1 METKTTISVKP
12 DKIRLLNLLEE
23 IAEGK
28 INIPVFQRDFVWKKD
43 QMKNLFD
50 SISKGYPIGSLL
62 FWKPD
67 KEYTTLPLIG
77 PYQAAHPQNNYY
89 VLDGFQRIT
98 TLFGVLSNPNNYNK
112 QESDIKD
119 FLIYYNLETKE
130 FDFLQKRKMTNIYQ
144 IPLYKIVD
152 TFEYLDFIQE
162 VKSSPISVGEQNKL
176 INNAKEIN
184 KIFLDYHIPYVEIN
198 GGDIKSA
205 VDIFSRVNSTGTEIS
220 EDFMLSALTYNEST
234 GFLLS
239 DSITEFL
246 NGLNLYN
253 FEDLKRDTVLN
264 CISNARGKIYF
275 DVKIED
281 LLDVD
286 LEEFTDASYVHIDKA
301 VRFLYE
307 RIHILDVRLIPYPT
321 QLIFISEYFRLNQ
334 NPTENETKA
343 LERWFWITTY
353 SNYFTIYSL
362 SQQRSAY
369 QVFCDFALGLNN
381 DGIYRVDDEIVFS
394 TAKYPDKFYFN
405 AVRSKALQLFYLKSI
420 IGEYEIPEREGFKEI
435 FITSKRDRTP
445 ANIIFRLSSEFEE
458 DKDKKALDNFI
469 MNSPESILEKHFI
482 NSNMVN
488 LFESNNLDEFLL
500 ERDEFVKDSERN
512 FVENLGIKYSDL

>member
-28 INIPVFQRDFVWKKD
+28 ISIPVFQRDFVWKKD

-50 SISKGYPIGSLL
+50 SISKGYPIGSLQ

-67 KEYTTLPLIG
+67 KEYKTLNFIG
-77 PYQAAHPQNNYY
+77 PYEIVPPKNNYY

-98 TLFGVLSNPNNYNK
+98 TLFGVLSNPSQYGK
-112 QESDIKD
+112 QESDIRE

-130 FDFLQKRKMTNIYQ
+130 FDFLQRRKATNIYQ

-152 TFEYLDFIQE
+152 TFEYLDFIQG
-162 VKSSPISVGEQNKL
+162 VKSSSINVSEQNKL

-220 EDFMLSALTYNEST
+220 EDFMLSALTYNAST
-234 GFLLS
+234 DFLLS
-239 DSITEFL
+239 NSITEFL
-246 NGLNLYN
+246 NSLNPYN

-264 CISNARGKIYF
+264 CISNAKGKIYF

-281 LLDVD
+281 LLNFD
-286 LEEFTDASYVHIDKA
+286 LEEFTKTTYIHIEKA

-307 RIHILDVRLIPYPT
+307 RIYILDVRLLPYPT
-321 QLIFISEYFRLNQ
+321 QLIFISEFFRLNP
-334 NPTENETKA
+334 NPLEEHLKA
-343 LERWFWITTY
+343 LETWFWKTTY
-353 SNYFTIYSL
+353 SNYFTLYSL

-369 QVFCDFALGLNN
+369 QTFCEFAVGQHS
-381 DGIYRVDDEIVFS
+381 DGIYRIDDEMIFS
-394 TAKYPDKFYFN
+394 TAKYPEKINFTG
-405 AVRSKALQLFYLKSI
+405 VRPKALQLFYLKSI
-420 IGEYEIPEREGFKEI
+420 IDKSNISEREGIKEI

-458 DKDKKALDNFI
+458 DKDKKMLDNFI
-469 MNSPESILEKHFI
+469 LSSPSNILEKHFI
-482 NSNMVN
+482 
-488 LFESNNLDEFLL
+488 
-500 ERDEFVKDSERN
+500 RDEMVILYEKGFIDQFLSAREIFLKHSEKD
-512 FVENLGIKYSDL
+512 FVENFEVKYTE

>member
-50 SISKGYPIGSLL
+50 SISKGYPVGSLL
-62 FWKPD
+62 FWNPD
-67 KEYTTLPLIG
+67 KAYKTLNLIG
-77 PYQAAHPQNNYY
+77 PYEAAQPKNNYY

-98 TLFGVLSNPNNYNK
+98 TLFGVLSNPGQYGK
-112 QESDIKD
+112 QENDIRE

-130 FDFLQKRKMTNIYQ
+130 FDFLQRKKATNIYQ

-152 TFEYLDFIQE
+152 TFEYLDFIQG
-162 VKSSPISVGEQNKL
+162 VKSSSISVSEQNKL

-220 EDFMLSALTYNEST
+220 EDFMLSALSYNEST
-234 GFLLS
+234 DFLLS
-239 DSITEFL
+239 DSITDFL
-246 NGLNLYN
+246 NSLNPYN
-253 FEDLKRDTVLN
+253 FDNLKRDTILN
-264 CISNARGKIYF
+264 CISNAKGKIYF

-281 LLDVD
+281 LLNFD
-286 LEEFTDASYVHIDKA
+286 LEEFTNNAYTHIEKA

-307 RIHILDVRLIPYPT
+307 RIYILDVRLLPYPT
-321 QLIFISEYFRLNQ
+321 QLIFISEFFRLNP
-334 NPTENETKA
+334 NPSEDYLKK
-343 LERWFWITTY
+343 LEYWFWKTTY
-353 SNYFTIYSL
+353 SNYFTLYSL

-369 QVFCDFALGLNN
+369 QTFCEFAVGQHP
-381 DGIYRVDDEIVFS
+381 DGIYRIDDEMIFS
-394 TAKYPDKFYFN
+394 TAKYPEKINFTG
-405 AVRSKALQLFYLKSI
+405 VRPKALQLFYLKSI
-420 IGEYEIPEREGFKEI
+420 IDTSNVSEREGIKEI

-445 ANIIFRLSSEFEE
+445 GNIIFRLSSEFEE
-458 DKDKKALDNFI
+458 DKNKKILDNFI
-469 MNSPESILEKHFI
+469 LYSSGETLEKYFI
-482 NSNMVN
+482 MDGMVP
-488 LFESNNLDEFLL
+488 LYKEGSMDKFLHD
-500 ERDEFVKDSERN
+500 RDTFLKLREKK
-512 FVENLGIKYSDL
+512 FVESLGVKYIE